1 MNINLFKGIVEC
13 IETMTLSFKIGVH
26 EAEAAGMVPLLA
38 GYLPQEAEKHPRI
51 VIVKDNAGGEVD
63 GQIPDQVRK
72 VIQVLSRSSTYMTS
86 LADSLEIFTAI
97 HGECCDPFPA
107 IESGIEY
114 KNYTID
120 AISDPGYIGQDENGY
135 FQFSTNYIWII
146 KDAV

>member
-13 IETMTLSFKIGVH
+13 IETMTTSFKIGYH
-26 EAEAAGMVPLLA
+26 EAKAVSLIPLLA
-38 GYLPQEAEKHPRI
+38 GHIPEEAKDVSRI
-51 VIVKDNAGGEVD
+51 AVVLDTGGGEVD
-63 GQIPDQVRK
+63 GQLPDQVRK
-72 VIQVLSRSSTYMTS
+72 AIQVLCRSETYFTA

-97 HGECCDPFPA
+97 HGMCCNPFPS

-114 KNYTID
+114 KNMTID
-120 AISDPGYIGQDENGY
+120 ALSDPGYIGQDENGY

>member
-13 IETMTLSFKIGVH
+13 VERMTTSFKMGYH
-26 EAEAAGMVPLLA
+26 EAKAANMIPLLV
-38 GYLPQEAEKHPRI
+38 GYVPKEAKDVPRI
-51 VIVKDNAGGEVD
+51 VTVLDAGGEVD
-63 GQIPDQVRK
+63 GQLPDQVRK
-72 VIQVLSRSSTYMTS
+72 VIQILTRSDTYFTS

-97 HGECCDPFPA
+97 HGMCCDPFPA

-114 KNYTID
+114 KNMTID
-120 AISDPGYIGQDENGY
+120 ALSDPGYIGQDENGY